1 MPKKLDLTENLEK
14 YIIDHSESLTDVQ
27 KEIIQYNISL
37 GDQQRLQ
44 ISVSQAQFLQT
55 LIKIS
60 NIKKILE
67 IGSFTGFSALSMAL
81 ALPSDGLLISLDKSP
96 EFSMKAQSFYKKAN
110 EKKIKQIIQPATKS
124 LNELKDS
131 SQRFD
136 LIFID
141 ADKENYL
148 NYYETC
154 LELIDKK
161 GLIVI
166 DNVLWH
172 GEVIDETKND
182 KFTNIIR
189 EFNTHIKKDRRVV
202 KNIIPI
208 GDGLT
213 ICIKK
218 QCTQFLVFISLKRQN
233 F

>member
-1 MPKKLDLTENLEK
+1 
-14 YIIDHSESLTDVQ
+14 
-27 KEIIQYNISL
+27 
-37 GDQQRLQ
+37 
-44 ISVSQAQFLQT
+44 
-55 LIKIS
+55 
-60 NIKKILE
+60 
-67 IGSFTGFSALSMAL
+67 
-81 ALPSDGLLISLDKSP
+81 
-96 EFSMKAQSFYKKAN
+96 MK
-110 EKKIKQIIQPATKS
+110 KKIKQIVKPAIES
-124 LNELKDS
+124 LNELKGS

-154 LELIDKK
+154 LELINKK

-172 GEVIDETKND
+172 GEVIDDTKND

-189 EFNTHIKKDRRVV
+189 KFNTHIKKDSRVV

-218 QCTQFLVFISLKRQN
+218 
-233 F
+233 

>member
-1 MPKKLDLTENLEK
+1 MPKKLDLTDRLEK
-14 YIIDHSESLTDVQ
+14 YIINHSDNLSDVQ
-27 KEIIQYNISL
+27 NEIIEHNISL

-55 LIKIS
+55 LIKAS
-60 NIKKILE
+60 NVKKILE
-67 IGSFTGFSALSMAL
+67 IGSFTGFSALSMAM
-81 ALPSDGLLISLDKSP
+81 ALPPDGTLISLDKNP
-96 EFSMKAQSFYKKAN
+96 EFSNKAKSFYVKAK
-110 EKKIKQIIQPATKS
+110 EKRIKQIIKPAIES
-124 LNELKDS
+124 LKELKDTKKL
-131 SQRFD
+131 FD

-154 LELIDKK
+154 IDLIDKK
-161 GLIVI
+161 GLIII

-172 GEVIDETKND
+172 GEVADDTNND

-189 EFNTHIKKDRRVV
+189 DFNNYIKQDKRIT

-218 QCTQFLVFISLKRQN
+218 
-233 F
+233 

>member
-60 NIKKILE
+60 NVKKILE
-67 IGSFTGFSALSMAL
+67 IWIFTGFSALSMAL

-96 EFSMKAQSFYKKAN
+96 DFSMKAQSFYKKAN
-110 EKKIKQIIQPATKS
+110 EKKIKQIIKPATES
-124 LNELKDS
+124 LNELKDL

-172 GEVIDETKND
+172 GEVIDDTKND

-189 EFNTHIKKDRRVV
+189 EFNTHIKKDSRVA

-218 QCTQFLVFISLKRQN
+218 
-233 F
+233 

>member
-67 IGSFTGFSALSMAL
+67 IGSFTGFSALSMAI
-81 ALPSDGLLISLDKSP
+81 ALPSDGLLISLDKSS
-96 EFSMKAQSFYKKAN
+96 EFSIKAQSFYQKAN
-110 EKKIKQIIQPATKS
+110 EKRIKQIIKPAIES
-124 LNELKDS
+124 LNELKDLN
-131 SQRFD
+131 QRFD

-154 LELIDKK
+154 LELINKK

-172 GEVIDETKND
+172 GEVIEDTKND

-189 EFNTHIKKDRRVV
+189 EFNIYIKKDSRVV

-218 QCTQFLVFISLKRQN
+218 
-233 F
+233 

>member
-1 MPKKLDLTENLEK
+1 MCIRD
-14 YIIDHSESLTDVQ
+14 S
-27 KEIIQYNISL
+27 
-37 GDQQRLQ
+37 
-44 ISVSQAQFLQT
+44 
-55 LIKIS
+55 
-60 NIKKILE
+60 
-67 IGSFTGFSALSMAL
+67 FSALSMAL

-96 EFSMKAQSFYKKAN
+96 EFSIKAQSFYKKAN
-110 EKKIKQIIQPATKS
+110 EKKIKQIVKPATES

-148 NYYETC
+148 KYYEASMD
-154 LELIDKK
+154 LINKN

-166 DNVLWH
+166 DIVLWH
-172 GEVIDETKND
+172 GEVIDDTKID

-189 EFNTHIKKDRRVV
+189 EFNTHIKKDSRVA

-218 QCTQFLVFISLKRQN
+218 
-233 F
+233 

>member
-96 EFSMKAQSFYKKAN
+96 EFSIKAQSFYTKAN
-110 EKKIKQIIQPATKS
+110 EKKIKQIIKPATES
-124 LNELKDS
+124 LKKLKDQ

-148 NYYETC
+148 KYYEASMD
-154 LELIDKK
+154 LINKN

-172 GEVIDETKND
+172 GEVIDDTKND

-189 EFNTHIKKDRRVV
+189 EFNTHIKKDSRVA

-218 QCTQFLVFISLKRQN
+218 
-233 F
+233 